1 MRPHPTTAEQ
11 IADLE
16 MRLKNYRRTRRI
28 SPSSMLRWCD
38 TLIREAETELR
49 RLNASG
55 HHEQRPRSGAG
66 HPAVVAADPRADAP
80 SPTPGRLD

>member
-1 MRPHPTTAEQ
+1 MRPHPTTAEE

-38 TLIREAETELR
+38 TLIRDAEAELR
-49 RLNASG
+49 TLTATGR
-55 HHEQRPRSGAG
+55 HHRRPGPGSS
-66 HPAVVAADPRADAP
+66 HPALVAADTHADAP
-80 SPTPGRLD
+80 SPTPRRPD